1 LIQEKAAPAMGR
13 LFFAFFIDGGNGNEV
28 AAGGIEQ
35 GSPQDLQ
42 CLARV
47 LRRRP
52 WEPPQSRWACCC
64 PPRTAH
70 ESPEPAQI
78 LPQERAHNFFG
89 NFLSM
94 KEGGLQIISTFAL
107 EKRKPL
113 GCAEYIYLLSLFLVN
128 LRRN

>member
-1 LIQEKAAPAMGR
+1 MHGY
-13 LFFAFFIDGGNGNEV
+13 FGGGS
-28 AAGGIEQ
+28 AAGIEPGSTQ
-35 GSPQDLQ
+35 GRQQ
-42 CLARV
+42 GARE

-52 WEPPQSRWACCC
+52 WEPPQSRWARCC

-128 LRRN
+128 LHRI